1 MKPNDP
7 DRLSSRWVAGISAF
21 LALFAL
27 AVLVKLYVVSIRDGA
42 ELREAARDRVVQQ
55 RTVQASRGNIYSSD
69 GQLLATSMPVYELR
83 WDASL
88 VNQEHFDKSINKTA
102 IGLQLLLPERSAWE
116 WLTYLKE
123 QQSEQKRYALIAK
136 NLSFSMYRRVREL
149 PLFDGGPFEYG
160 LIAEERYTR
169 LMPLGMMAER
179 TIGYWRPDAKAGL
192 EATFNKVLGGQNGLR
207 WMQHFGKGQWK
218 PLEANYEVEPRDG
231 ADIETTLDT
240 RIQDIAHRALL
251 QRLVQF
257 QAEHGS
263 VIVME
268 VATGKIRAMVNL
280 GREKG
285 DSTYTELRNYA
296 VWERTEPG
304 STFKFAALL
313 AALEDGVVDTA
324 TKVDTDGG
332 VYMVYGKKV
341 NDSHKGG
348 YGVISLGRALEVS
361 SNTGVVKAIYP
372 KYAANPQEF
381 IDRLYQMGLGEKTG
395 IEVNGESKPFIPQ
408 PGSGRWSGTT
418 LPWMMFGYGVQCT
431 PLQTLV
437 FYNALANDGKMVRP
451 RLWERTIDRGQV
463 VAESE
468 VEYIRSS
475 IASKENV
482 AKVRNLMENVVL
494 RGTATNIRLDSLK
507 LAGKTGT
514 CQLEYWNP
522 ERMGYQASFAG
533 YFPADN
539 PKYSCVVVVSRP
551 IKSMGYYAN
560 VVAAPVFQDIAVGI
574 TRFIPDE
581 QAPPKG
587 YWTEGL
593 ENVAQKQSASS
604 EKQWAE
610 AEADLERGTMP
621 NWTGWKATDAL
632 RLLERKGYTVQTKG
646 NGRVRS
652 WNPGV
657 GRKTIMLILG

>member
-42 ELREAARDRVVQQ
+42 ELREAARNRVVQQ

-136 NLSFSMYRRVREL
+136 NLSFSMYRRVRDL

-280 GREKG
+280 GRENG

-408 PGSGRWSGTT
+408 PGSARWSGTT

-437 FYNALANDGKMVRP
+437 FYNALANEGKMVRP

-587 YWTEGL
+587 YWSEGL

>member
-27 AVLVKLYVVSIRDGA
+27 SVLVKLYVVSIRDGGA
-42 ELREAARDRVVQQ
+42 LREAARDRVVQQ

-88 VNQEHFDKSINKTA
+88 VNQAHFDESINKTA
-102 IGLQLLLPERSAWE
+102 IGLQLLLPERSAWG

-136 NLSFSMYRRVREL
+136 NLSFSMYRRVRKL
-149 PLFDGGPFEYG
+149 PLFEGGPFEHG

-251 QRLVQF
+251 QRLEEF

-514 CQLEYWNP
+514 CQLEYWSP
-522 ERMGYQASFAG
+522 ERMGYQSSFAG

-581 QAPPKG
+581 HAPPKG

-593 ENVAQKQSASS
+593 ETLAQKESASS
-604 EKQWAE
+604 EKQWAD

-652 WNPGV
+652 WNPGI

>member
-21 LALFAL
+21 LALFAV
-27 AVLVKLYVVSIRDGA
+27 AVLVKLYVVSIRDGGA
-42 ELREAARDRVVQQ
+42 LREAARDRVVQQ

-88 VNQEHFDKSINKTA
+88 VNQEHFDKNINKTA

-123 QQSEQKRYALIAK
+123 QQSGQKRYALIAK
-136 NLSFSMYRRVREL
+136 NLSFSMYRRVRDL

-231 ADIETTLDT
+231 ADIQTTLDT

-251 QRLVQF
+251 QRLEQF

-280 GREKG
+280 GREDG

-324 TKVDTDGG
+324 TEVDTDGG
-332 VYMVYGKKV
+332 VYVVYGKKV

-408 PGSGRWSGTT
+408 PGTGRWSGTT

-610 AEADLERGTMP
+610 AEADLDRGTMP

>member
-136 NLSFSMYRRVREL
+136 NLSFSMYRRVRDL

-280 GREKG
+280 GRENG

-494 RGTATNIRLDSLK
+494 RGTAKEIRLDSLK

-539 PKYSCVVVVSRP
+539 PKYSCVVVISRP

-593 ENVAQKQSASS
+593 ETIAQKQSASS

-610 AEADLERGTMP
+610 AEADLDRGTMP

>member
-21 LALFAL
+21 LALFAV
-27 AVLVKLYVVSIRDGA
+27 AVLVKLYVVSIRDGGA
-42 ELREAARDRVVQQ
+42 LREAARDRVVQQ

-88 VNQEHFDKSINKTA
+88 VNQEHFDKNINKTA

-123 QQSEQKRYALIAK
+123 QQSGQKRYALIAK
-136 NLSFSMYRRVREL
+136 NLSFSMYRRVRDL

-251 QRLVQF
+251 QRLEQF

-280 GREKG
+280 GREDG

-610 AEADLERGTMP
+610 AEADLDRGTMP

>member
-1 MKPNDP
+1 
-7 DRLSSRWVAGISAF
+7 
-21 LALFAL
+21 
-27 AVLVKLYVVSIRDGA
+27 
-42 ELREAARDRVVQQ
+42 
-55 RTVQASRGNIYSSD
+55 
-69 GQLLATSMPVYELR
+69 
-83 WDASL
+83 
-88 VNQEHFDKSINKTA
+88 
-102 IGLQLLLPERSAWE
+102 
-116 WLTYLKE
+116 
-123 QQSEQKRYALIAK
+123 
-136 NLSFSMYRRVREL
+136 
-149 PLFDGGPFEYG
+149 
-160 LIAEERYTR
+160 
-169 LMPLGMMAER
+169 
-179 TIGYWRPDAKAGL
+179 
-192 EATFNKVLGGQNGLR
+192 
-207 WMQHFGKGQWK
+207 
-218 PLEANYEVEPRDG
+218 
-231 ADIETTLDT
+231 
-240 RIQDIAHRALL
+240 
-251 QRLVQF
+251 
-257 QAEHGS
+257 
-263 VIVME
+263 
-268 VATGKIRAMVNL
+268 
-280 GREKG
+280 
-285 DSTYTELRNYA
+285 
-296 VWERTEPG
+296 
-304 STFKFAALL
+304 
-313 AALEDGVVDTA
+313 
-324 TKVDTDGG
+324 
-332 VYMVYGKKV
+332 
-341 NDSHKGG
+341 
-348 YGVISLGRALEVS
+348 
-361 SNTGVVKAIYP
+361 
-372 KYAANPQEF
+372 
-381 IDRLYQMGLGEKTG
+381 
-395 IEVNGESKPFIPQ
+395 
-408 PGSGRWSGTT
+408 
-418 LPWMMFGYGVQCT
+418 MMFGYGVQCT

>member
-7 DRLSSRWVAGISAF
+7 DRLSSRWVAGISAV
-21 LALFAL
+21 LALFAV
-27 AVLVKLYVVSIRDGA
+27 AVLVKLYVVSIRDGGA
-42 ELREAARDRVVQQ
+42 LREAARDRVVQQ

-88 VNQEHFDKSINKTA
+88 VNQEHFDKNINKTA

-123 QQSEQKRYALIAK
+123 QQSGQKRYALIAK
-136 NLSFSMYRRVREL
+136 NLSFSMYRRVRDL

-251 QRLVQF
+251 QRLEQF

-280 GREKG
+280 GREDG

-332 VYMVYGKKV
+332 VYVVYGKKV

-408 PGSGRWSGTT
+408 PGTGRWSGTT

-610 AEADLERGTMP
+610 AEADLDRGTMP

>member
-27 AVLVKLYVVSIRDGA
+27 AVLVKLYVVSIRYGGA
-42 ELREAARDRVVQQ
+42 LREAALDRVVQQ
-55 RTVQASRGNIYSSD
+55 RTAQASRGNIYSSD

-88 VNQEHFDKSINKTA
+88 VNQEHFYQSINKTA
-102 IGLQLLLPERSAWE
+102 IGLQLLLPERSALE

-136 NLSFSMYRRVREL
+136 NLSFSMYRRVRDL

-179 TIGYWRPDAKAGL
+179 TIGYWTPDAKAGL

-251 QRLVQF
+251 QRLEQF

-280 GREKG
+280 GCEKG
-285 DSTYTELRNYA
+285 DATYTELRNYA

-341 NDSHKGG
+341 NDSQKGG

-381 IDRLYQMGLGEKTG
+381 IDRLHQMGLGEKTG

-437 FYNALANDGKMVRP
+437 FYNALANEGKMVRP

-482 AKVRNLMENVVL
+482 AKVRSLMENVVL
-494 RGTATNIRLDSLK
+494 RGTATNIRLD
-507 LAGKTGT
+507 
-514 CQLEYWNP
+514 
-522 ERMGYQASFAG
+522 
-533 YFPADN
+533 
-539 PKYSCVVVVSRP
+539 
-551 IKSMGYYAN
+551 
-560 VVAAPVFQDIAVGI
+560 
-574 TRFIPDE
+574 
-581 QAPPKG
+581 
-587 YWTEGL
+587 
-593 ENVAQKQSASS
+593 
-604 EKQWAE
+604 
-610 AEADLERGTMP
+610 
-621 NWTGWKATDAL
+621 
-632 RLLERKGYTVQTKG
+632 
-646 NGRVRS
+646 
-652 WNPGV
+652 
-657 GRKTIMLILG
+657 

>member
-21 LALFAL
+21 LALFAV
-27 AVLVKLYVVSIRDGA
+27 AVLVKLYVVSIRDGGA
-42 ELREAARDRVVQQ
+42 LREAARDRVVQQ

-88 VNQEHFDKSINKTA
+88 VNQEHFDKNINKTA

-123 QQSEQKRYALIAK
+123 QQSGQKRYALIAK
-136 NLSFSMYRRVREL
+136 NLSFSMYRRVRDL

-251 QRLVQF
+251 QRLEQF

-280 GREKG
+280 GREDG

-408 PGSGRWSGTT
+408 PGTGRWSGTT

-610 AEADLERGTMP
+610 AEADLDRGTMP

>member
-21 LALFAL
+21 LALFAV
-27 AVLVKLYVVSIRDGA
+27 AVLVKLYVVSIRDGGA
-42 ELREAARDRVVQQ
+42 LREAARDRVVQQ

-136 NLSFSMYRRVREL
+136 NLSFSMYRRVRDL

-280 GREKG
+280 GRENG

>member
-1 MKPNDP
+1 
-7 DRLSSRWVAGISAF
+7 
-21 LALFAL
+21 
-27 AVLVKLYVVSIRDGA
+27 
-42 ELREAARDRVVQQ
+42 
-55 RTVQASRGNIYSSD
+55 
-69 GQLLATSMPVYELR
+69 
-83 WDASL
+83 
-88 VNQEHFDKSINKTA
+88 
-102 IGLQLLLPERSAWE
+102 
-116 WLTYLKE
+116 
-123 QQSEQKRYALIAK
+123 
-136 NLSFSMYRRVREL
+136 MYRRVRDL

-179 TIGYWRPDAKAGL
+179 TIGYWTPDAKAGL

-251 QRLVQF
+251 QRLEQF

-268 VATGKIRAMVNL
+268 VATGKILAMVNL

-494 RGTATNIRLDSLK
+494 RGTAKEIRLDSLK

>member
-21 LALFAL
+21 LALFAV
-27 AVLVKLYVVSIRDGA
+27 AVLVKLYVVSIRDGGA
-42 ELREAARDRVVQQ
+42 LREAARDRVVQQ

-88 VNQEHFDKSINKTA
+88 VNQEHFDQNINKTA

-123 QQSEQKRYALIAK
+123 QQSEKKRYALIAK
-136 NLSFSMYRRVREL
+136 NLSFSMYRRVRDL

-251 QRLVQF
+251 QRLEQF

-408 PGSGRWSGTT
+408 PGGKRWSGTT

-610 AEADLERGTMP
+610 AEADLDRGTMP

>member
-136 NLSFSMYRRVREL
+136 NLSFSMYRRVRDL

-280 GREKG
+280 GRENG

-593 ENVAQKQSASS
+593 ENIAQKQSASS

>member
-136 NLSFSMYRRVREL
+136 NLSFSMYRRVRDL

-251 QRLVQF
+251 QRLEQF

-280 GREKG
+280 GRENG

>member
-251 QRLVQF
+251 QRLEQF

-593 ENVAQKQSASS
+593 ENVAQKQATSS

>member
-7 DRLSSRWVAGISAF
+7 DRLSSRWVAGISVF
-21 LALFAL
+21 LALFAV

-42 ELREAARDRVVQQ
+42 ALREAARDRVVQR

-88 VNQEHFDKSINKTA
+88 VSKEHFDKSINKTA

-136 NLSFSMYRRVREL
+136 NLSFSMYRRVRDL

-251 QRLVQF
+251 QRLEQF
-257 QAEHGS
+257 QAEHGC

-372 KYAANPQEF
+372 KYVANPQEF

-408 PGSGRWSGTT
+408 PSSARWSGTT

-437 FYNALANDGKMVRP
+437 FYNALANEGKMVRP
-451 RLWERTIDRGQV
+451 RLWERTIDRGQI

-593 ENVAQKQSASS
+593 ENVAQKQAASS
-604 EKQWAE
+604 EKQWAD

-646 NGRVRS
+646 NGRVLS

>member
-21 LALFAL
+21 LALFAV
-27 AVLVKLYVVSIRDGA
+27 AVLVKLYVVSIRDGGA
-42 ELREAARDRVVQQ
+42 LREAARDRVVQQ

-88 VNQEHFDKSINKTA
+88 VNQEHFDKNINKTA

-123 QQSEQKRYALIAK
+123 QQSGQKRYALIAK
-136 NLSFSMYRRVREL
+136 NLSFSMYRRVRDL

-251 QRLVQF
+251 KRLEQF

-280 GREKG
+280 GREDG

-332 VYMVYGKKV
+332 VYVVYGKKV

-348 YGVISLGRALEVS
+348 HGVISLGRALEVS

-408 PGSGRWSGTT
+408 PGTGRWSGTT

-610 AEADLERGTMP
+610 AEADLDRGTMP

>member
-251 QRLVQF
+251 QRLEQF

-437 FYNALANDGKMVRP
+437 FYNALANEGKMVRP

-593 ENVAQKQSASS
+593 ENVAQKQATSS

>member
-136 NLSFSMYRRVREL
+136 NLSFSMYRRVRDL

-280 GREKG
+280 GRENG

-593 ENVAQKQSASS
+593 ETVAQKQSASS

>member
-21 LALFAL
+21 LALFAV
-27 AVLVKLYVVSIRDGA
+27 AVLVKLYVVSIRDGGA
-42 ELREAARDRVVQQ
+42 LREAARDRVVQQ

-88 VNQEHFDKSINKTA
+88 VNQEHFDQNINKTA

-123 QQSEQKRYALIAK
+123 QQSGQKRYALIAK
-136 NLSFSMYRRVREL
+136 NLSFSMYRRVRDL

-251 QRLVQF
+251 QRLEQF

-280 GREKG
+280 GRKDG
-285 DSTYTELRNYA
+285 DSNYTELRNYA
-296 VWERTEPG
+296 VWESTEPG

-610 AEADLERGTMP
+610 AEADLDRGTMP

>member
-136 NLSFSMYRRVREL
+136 NLSFSMYRRVRDL

-280 GREKG
+280 GRENG

-593 ENVAQKQSASS
+593 ENVAQKQATSS

>member
-27 AVLVKLYVVSIRDGA
+27 AVLVKLYVVSIRDGGA
-42 ELREAARDRVVQQ
+42 LREAARDRVVQQ
-55 RTVQASRGNIYSSD
+55 RTAQASRCNIYSSD

-88 VNQEHFDKSINKTA
+88 VNQEHFDQSINKTA

-136 NLSFSMYRRVREL
+136 NLSFSMYRRVRDL

-179 TIGYWRPDAKAGL
+179 TIGYWTPDAKAGL

-251 QRLVQF
+251 QRLEQF

-280 GREKG
+280 GCEKG
-285 DSTYTELRNYA
+285 DATYTELRNYA

-341 NDSHKGG
+341 NDSQKGG

-381 IDRLYQMGLGEKTG
+381 IDRLHQMGLGEKTG

-418 LPWMMFGYGVQCT
+418 MHWMMFGYGVQCT

-437 FYNALANDGKMVRP
+437 FYNALANEGKMVRP

-468 VEYIRSS
+468 V
-475 IASKENV
+475 
-482 AKVRNLMENVVL
+482 
-494 RGTATNIRLDSLK
+494 
-507 LAGKTGT
+507 
-514 CQLEYWNP
+514 
-522 ERMGYQASFAG
+522 
-533 YFPADN
+533 
-539 PKYSCVVVVSRP
+539 
-551 IKSMGYYAN
+551 
-560 VVAAPVFQDIAVGI
+560 
-574 TRFIPDE
+574 
-581 QAPPKG
+581 
-587 YWTEGL
+587 
-593 ENVAQKQSASS
+593 
-604 EKQWAE
+604 
-610 AEADLERGTMP
+610 
-621 NWTGWKATDAL
+621 
-632 RLLERKGYTVQTKG
+632 
-646 NGRVRS
+646 
-652 WNPGV
+652 
-657 GRKTIMLILG
+657 

>member
-136 NLSFSMYRRVREL
+136 NLSFSMYRRVRDL

-280 GREKG
+280 GRENG

>member
-27 AVLVKLYVVSIRDGA
+27 SVLVKLYVVSIRDGGA
-42 ELREAARDRVVQQ
+42 LREAARDRVVQQ

-88 VNQEHFDKSINKTA
+88 VNQAHFDESINKTA
-102 IGLQLLLPERSAWE
+102 IGLQILLPERSAWE

-136 NLSFSMYRRVREL
+136 NLSFSMYRRVRDL

-251 QRLVQF
+251 QRLEQF

-581 QAPPKG
+581 HAPPKG

-593 ENVAQKQSASS
+593 ETLAQKESATS
-604 EKQWAE
+604 EKQWAD

-652 WNPGV
+652 WNPGI

>member
-21 LALFAL
+21 LALFAV
-27 AVLVKLYVVSIRDGA
+27 AVLVKLYVVSIRDGGA
-42 ELREAARDRVVQQ
+42 LREAARDRVVQQ

-88 VNQEHFDKSINKTA
+88 VNQEHFDKNINKTA

-123 QQSEQKRYALIAK
+123 QQSGQKRYALIAK
-136 NLSFSMYRRVREL
+136 NLSFSMYRRVRDL

-280 GREKG
+280 GREDG

-332 VYMVYGKKV
+332 VYVVYGKKV

-610 AEADLERGTMP
+610 AEADLDRGTMP

>member
-251 QRLVQF
+251 QRLEQF

-408 PGSGRWSGTT
+408 PGSARWSGTT

-437 FYNALANDGKMVRP
+437 FYNALANEGKMVRP

-610 AEADLERGTMP
+610 AEADLDRGTMP

>member
-1 MKPNDP
+1 
-7 DRLSSRWVAGISAF
+7 
-21 LALFAL
+21 
-27 AVLVKLYVVSIRDGA
+27 
-42 ELREAARDRVVQQ
+42 
-55 RTVQASRGNIYSSD
+55 
-69 GQLLATSMPVYELR
+69 
-83 WDASL
+83 

-136 NLSFSMYRRVREL
+136 NLSFSMYRRVRDL

-251 QRLVQF
+251 QRLEQF

-408 PGSGRWSGTT
+408 PGSKRWSGTT

-593 ENVAQKQSASS
+593 ENVAQKQSVSS

>member
-218 PLEANYEVEPRDG
+218 PLEAKYEVEPRDG

-251 QRLVQF
+251 QRLEQF

>member
-136 NLSFSMYRRVREL
+136 NLSFSMYRRVRDL

-280 GREKG
+280 GRENG

-587 YWTEGL
+587 YWSEGL
-593 ENVAQKQSASS
+593 ENVAQKQATSS

>member
-280 GREKG
+280 GRENG

-372 KYAANPQEF
+372 KYAANPKEF

-408 PGSGRWSGTT
+408 PGSARWSGTT

-437 FYNALANDGKMVRP
+437 FYNALANEGKMVRP

>member
-123 QQSEQKRYALIAK
+123 QQGEQKRYALIAK

-149 PLFDGGPFEYG
+149 PLFDGGPFEHG

-251 QRLVQF
+251 QQLVQF

-341 NDSHKGG
+341 NDSQKGG

-372 KYAANPQEF
+372 KYADNPQEF

-408 PGSGRWSGTT
+408 PGGKRWSGTT

-539 PKYSCVVVVSRP
+539 PKYSCVVVISRP

>member
-21 LALFAL
+21 LALFAV
-27 AVLVKLYVVSIRDGA
+27 AVLVKLYVVSIRDGGA
-42 ELREAARDRVVQQ
+42 LREAARDRVVQQ

-88 VNQEHFDKSINKTA
+88 VNQEHFDQNINKTA

-123 QQSEQKRYALIAK
+123 QQSGQKRYALIAK
-136 NLSFSMYRRVREL
+136 NLSFSMYRRVRDL

-251 QRLVQF
+251 QRLEQF

-280 GREKG
+280 GREDG

-581 QAPPKG
+581 KAPPKG

-604 EKQWAE
+604 EKQWAD

-646 NGRVRS
+646 NGRVLS

>member
-21 LALFAL
+21 LALFAV
-27 AVLVKLYVVSIRDGA
+27 AVLVKLYVVSIRDGGA
-42 ELREAARDRVVQQ
+42 LREAARDRVVQQ

-88 VNQEHFDKSINKTA
+88 VNQEHFDQNINKTA

-123 QQSEQKRYALIAK
+123 QQSGQKRYALIAK
-136 NLSFSMYRRVREL
+136 NLSFSMYRRVRDL

-251 QRLVQF
+251 QRLEQF

-280 GREKG
+280 GREDG

-437 FYNALANDGKMVRP
+437 FYNALANEGKMVRP

-522 ERMGYQASFAG
+522 AKMGYQASFAG

-604 EKQWAE
+604 EKQWAD

-646 NGRVRS
+646 NGRVLS

>member
-1 MKPNDP
+1 MTPNDP
-7 DRLSSRWVAGISAF
+7 ERLSSRWVAGISAF

-27 AVLVKLYVVSIRDGA
+27 AVLVKLYVVSIRDGGA
-42 ELREAARDRVVQQ
+42 LREAARDRVVQR

-88 VNQEHFDKSINKTA
+88 GNQEHFDKSINKTA

-136 NLSFSMYRRVREL
+136 NLSFSMYRRVRDL

-179 TIGYWRPDAKAGL
+179 TIGYWTPEAKAGL

-251 QRLVQF
+251 QRLEQF
-257 QAEHGS
+257 QAEHGC

-285 DSTYTELRNYA
+285 DSNYTELRNYA
-296 VWERTEPG
+296 VWESTEPG

-408 PGSGRWSGTT
+408 PGSGRWSSTT

-437 FYNALANDGKMVRP
+437 FYNALANEGKMVRP

-522 ERMGYQASFAG
+522 EKMGYQASFAG

-593 ENVAQKQSASS
+593 ENVAQKQSTSS
-604 EKQWAE
+604 EKQWAD

-646 NGRVRS
+646 NGRVLS

>member
-27 AVLVKLYVVSIRDGA
+27 SVLVKLYVVSIRDGGA
-42 ELREAARDRVVQQ
+42 LREAARDRVVQQ

-88 VNQEHFDKSINKTA
+88 VNQAHFDESINKTA
-102 IGLQLLLPERSAWE
+102 IGLQILLPERSAWE

-136 NLSFSMYRRVREL
+136 NLSFSMYRRVRKL
-149 PLFDGGPFEYG
+149 PLFEGGVFEHG

-218 PLEANYEVEPRDG
+218 PIEANYEVEPRDG

-251 QRLVQF
+251 QRLEEF

-280 GREKG
+280 GRANG
-285 DSTYTELRNYA
+285 DSAYTELRNYA

-341 NDSHKGG
+341 NDSKKGG
-348 YGVISLGRALEVS
+348 YGVVSLGRALEVS
-361 SNTGVVKAIYP
+361 SNIGVVKAIYP

-408 PGSGRWSGTT
+408 PGGKRWSGTT

-437 FYNALANDGKMVRP
+437 FYNALANEGKMVRP

-482 AKVRNLMENVVL
+482 AKVRSLMENIVL
-494 RGTATNIRLDSLK
+494 RGTAKNIRLDSLK

-551 IKSMGYYAN
+551 IKSVGYYAN

-581 QAPPKG
+581 HAPPSG

-593 ENVAQKQSASS
+593 ETLAQKESASS

-652 WNPGV
+652 WNPGA

>member
-21 LALFAL
+21 LALFAV
-27 AVLVKLYVVSIRDGA
+27 AVLVKLYVVSIRDGGA
-42 ELREAARDRVVQQ
+42 LREAARDRVVQQ

-136 NLSFSMYRRVREL
+136 NLSFSMYRRVRDL

-280 GREKG
+280 GRENG

-408 PGSGRWSGTT
+408 PGTGRWSGTT

>member
-21 LALFAL
+21 LALFAV
-27 AVLVKLYVVSIRDGA
+27 AVLVKLYVVSIRDGGA
-42 ELREAARDRVVQQ
+42 LREAARDRVVQQ

-88 VNQEHFDKSINKTA
+88 VNQEHFDKNINKTA

-123 QQSEQKRYALIAK
+123 QQSGQKRYALIAK
-136 NLSFSMYRRVREL
+136 NLSFSMYRRVRDL

-251 QRLVQF
+251 QRLEQF

-280 GREKG
+280 GREDG

-332 VYMVYGKKV
+332 VYVVYGKKV

-408 PGSGRWSGTT
+408 PGTGRWSGTT

-610 AEADLERGTMP
+610 AEADLDRGTMP

>member
-149 PLFDGGPFEYG
+149 PLFDGGPFEHG

-437 FYNALANDGKMVRP
+437 FYNALANEGKMVRP

>member
-88 VNQEHFDKSINKTA
+88 ANQEHFDKNINKTA

-149 PLFDGGPFEYG
+149 PLFDGGPFEHG

-251 QRLVQF
+251 QRLEQF

-408 PGSGRWSGTT
+408 PGSKRWSGTT

>member
-21 LALFAL
+21 LALFAV

-42 ELREAARDRVVQQ
+42 ALREAARDRVVQR

-88 VNQEHFDKSINKTA
+88 VSKEHFDKSINKTA

-123 QQSEQKRYALIAK
+123 QQSEKKRYALIAK
-136 NLSFSMYRRVREL
+136 NLSFSMYRKVL
-149 PLFDGGPFEYG
+149 SLALFDGGPFEHG

-251 QRLVQF
+251 QRLEQF
-257 QAEHGS
+257 QAEHGC

-285 DSTYTELRNYA
+285 DSNYTELRNYA

-313 AALEDGVVDTA
+313 AALEDGGVDTA

-408 PGSGRWSGTT
+408 PSSARWSGTT

-437 FYNALANDGKMVRP
+437 FYNALANEGKMVRP

-522 ERMGYQASFAG
+522 AKMGYQASFAG

-604 EKQWAE
+604 EKQWAD

-646 NGRVRS
+646 NGRVLS